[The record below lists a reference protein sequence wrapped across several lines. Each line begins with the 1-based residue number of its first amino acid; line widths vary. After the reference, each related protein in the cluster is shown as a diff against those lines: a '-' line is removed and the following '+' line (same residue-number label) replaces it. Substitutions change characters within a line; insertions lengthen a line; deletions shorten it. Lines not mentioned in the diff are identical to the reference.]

1 MIYIGLMA
9 FGISV
14 VLMFFFSFF
23 WMIQAFVNSVK
34 LATDSVIIRGI
45 SYIIAAVL
53 FVIISVTSIVVI
65 AILFL

>member
-23 WMIQAFVNSVK
+23 WMIQAFVSSVK